1 MSDIKLH
8 SVNWQD
14 GMLISRLHLQQ
25 QEQFLENLVRWYRQS
40 PGDNFGLL
48 KLFGESDESL
58 GFTMSVTG
66 GRLKLELTHCHALT
80 PGGRYVEISESN
92 RNMVS
97 AELASPPAQIPVYL
111 SVNTDAKK
119 EVGDP
124 DPHEAVPRL
133 PYLAGNYTLHLGTPP
148 SVPESDFLQIAEL
161 SVSGS
166 EVTQIESYY
175 PPCVTLAA
183 DARLHRKAADLRNRL
198 ENLLSLS
205 SRAYQAIVT
214 AGALSEESSSVQVA
228 FKETMYQMA
237 VVISSLLDEMVVGRN
252 SGHPLKMVQLFKR
265 LFRVF
270 TTVLN
275 LHPGLKDF
283 LNARFFTKQ
292 MNSEIGSFLASV
304 DAFLLADYNHRNLG
318 GQIRAIDDT
327 MTTLR
332 NMFGFLA
339 QLKREQLGPQ
349 AIATDT
355 LTYRG
360 KTYRAAEFASHRVEQ
375 VGELNYLVMDLVKPL
390 SVGDTVALMSKDLF
404 SIPEWNNM
412 QVRIGLNQA
421 RGLGET
427 DPVDVD
433 ATTFGDKVALHPED
447 MLKSPSVRQMTLI
460 FRGARDASKFQALG
474 KSDLLIFYT

>member
-14 GMLISRLHLQQ
+14 GMLISRLHLKL

-48 KLFGESDESL
+48 RLSGERDESSS
-58 GFTMSVTG
+58 FTLSAAG
-66 GRLKLELTHCHALT
+66 GRLKVELTRCHALT

-92 RNMVS
+92 LNMVS
-97 AELASPPAQIPVYL
+97 AELSTPPAKVPVYL
-111 SVNTDAKK
+111 SVNTETKK

-133 PYLAGNYTLHLGTPP
+133 PYLAGNYTLHLGAPP
-148 SVPESDFLQIAEL
+148 SVPEADFLEIAEL

-166 EVTQIESYY
+166 EVTHSENYY
-175 PPCVTLAA
+175 PPCVTLAS

-205 SRAYQAIVT
+205 SRAYQAIAT
-214 AGALSEESSSVQVA
+214 AGALSEESSSVQIA

-237 VVISSLLDEMVVGRN
+237 VVVSSLLDEMVVGRN
-252 SGHPLKMVQLFKR
+252 SSHPLKMVQLFKR

-292 MNSEIGSFLASV
+292 MNIEIGSFLSSV
-304 DAFLLADYNHRNLG
+304 DAFLLADYNHRDLG

-360 KTYRAAEFASHRVEQ
+360 KTYKAAVFASYRVEQ
-375 VGELNYLVMDLVKPL
+375 VGELNYLVMDLAKPI
-390 SVGDTVALMSKDLF
+390 SIGDTVALLSKDLF

-433 ATTFGDKVALHPED
+433 TTTFGDKVALHPED
-447 MLKSPSVRQMTLI
+447 MLKSPSVKQITLI
-460 FRGARDASKFQALG
+460 LRGARDASKFQAVG
-474 KSDLLIFYT
+474 KSDLLVFYT

>member
-14 GMLISRLHLQQ
+14 GMLISRRHLKD
-25 QEQFLENLVRWYRQS
+25 QERFLEDLVRWYAQS

-48 KLFGESDESL
+48 KLHGEGDESL
-58 GFTMSVTG
+58 SFNLTAGG
-66 GRLKLELTHCHALT
+66 GRLKVELTRCHALT
-80 PGGRYVEISESN
+80 PGGRYIEISESN

-97 AELASPPAQIPVYL
+97 AELPAPASQVPVYL
-111 SVNTDAKK
+111 SVNVDAKK

-133 PYLAGNYTLHLGTPP
+133 PYLAGNYTLHLGAPP
-148 SVPESDFLQIAEL
+148 SVPEADFMQIAEL

-166 EVTQIESYY
+166 EVIQSETYY

-183 DARLHRKAADLRNRL
+183 DTRLHRKAADLRNRL

-214 AGALSEESSSVQVA
+214 AGALSEESSSVQIA

-252 SGHPLKMVQLFKR
+252 SSHPIGTVQLFKR

-275 LHPGLKDF
+275 LHPGLKDY

-292 MNSEIGSFLASV
+292 MSTEIGSFLASV
-304 DAFLLADYNHRNLG
+304 DAFLLADYNHRDLG
-318 GQIRAIDDT
+318 GQIRAIDET

-339 QLKREQLGPQ
+339 QLKKEQLGPQ

-360 KTYRAAEFASHRVEQ
+360 KTYKAAVFASQRVEQ
-375 VGELNYLVMDLVKPL
+375 VGELSYLVMDFAKPIA
-390 SVGDTVALMSKDLF
+390 VGDTVALLSKDLF

-447 MLKSPSVRQMTLI
+447 MLKSPSVKQITLI
-460 FRGARDASKFQALG
+460 FRGARDASKLQAVG
-474 KSDLLIFYT
+474 KSDLLMFYT